1 MATRILAHSDTQK
14 RIFDIIKTILAS
26 MIYNEHEAK
35 YKPELLL
42 TADKCI
48 SYTLSYSN
56 IFEIV
61 NKKIGRVIK
70 TMSIRC

>member
-1 MATRILAHSDTQK
+1 
-14 RIFDIIKTILAS
+14 
-26 MIYNEHEAK
+26 MIYNEYEVE

-48 SYTLSYSN
+48 SYGLSYSN

-61 NKKIGRVIK
+61 NKKMGRAIK